1 MFLPNGLSQQ
11 NLSNHCQPLLYHIGG
26 GNVMKSVM
34 QLADEGVEHL
44 LEGRSKP
51 SGVAREA
58 TLLGS
63 LRVLV
68 TALQTDVWLLQEL
81 RQVPSTGEK
90 HNHQATVCCCHLR
103 RLKTVR

>member
-1 MFLPNGLSQQ
+1 
-11 NLSNHCQPLLYHIGG
+11 
-26 GNVMKSVM
+26 MKSIM

-51 SGVAREA
+51 AGAAREA

-68 TALQTDVWLLQEL
+68 AALQTDVWLLQEL

-90 HNHQATVCCCHLR
+90 HRHQATVCLLR
-103 RLKTVR
+103 CDISEDTLEPLDE

>member
-1 MFLPNGLSQQ
+1 ML
-11 NLSNHCQPLLYHIGG
+11 
-26 GNVMKSVM
+26 KSVM

-51 SGVAREA
+51 AGAAREA
-58 TLLGS
+58 TVLGS

-81 RQVPSTGEK
+81 RQVPSTGEQHK
-90 HNHQATVCCCHLR
+90 HQAMVCCCHLR
-103 RLKTVR
+103 HCRYVT